1 MSHLLVSVIT
11 KIWRFQLHFPPD
23 VEFVSI
29 LKSAQFL
36 KEIFEQKK
44 FKRRKRRL
52 ELIR

>member
-1 MSHLLVSVIT
+1 MSPLLVSVIT

-36 KEIFEQKK
+36 KEIFEQKNLNEE
-44 FKRRKRRL
+44 RDV
-52 ELIR
+52 